1 MEPIISPWFFYF
13 LHVCK
18 ETYLLFRI
26 IFWVSLPFALLMGLF
41 VTIDYTSSRNK
52 DDHTKMLKVFKISCC
67 ICLFSGLISA
77 LIPSEKTMYQMLA
90 ASLVTPDNINLV
102 EDDIVDFVSKI
113 AEAIQQK
120 MKK

>member
-1 MEPIISPWFFYF
+1 MEAIISPWFFYF
-13 LHVCK
+13 LHVCDDMD
-18 ETYLLFRI
+18 LVFI
-26 IFWVSLPFALLMGLF
+26 MIFWISLGFALLTGL
-41 VTIDYTSSRNK
+41 VATVDYASRFNEDSSQ
-52 DDHTKMLKVFKISCC
+52 KMLKVFKISCS

-90 ASLVTPDNINLV
+90 ASLITPDNINLV

-120 MKK
+120 MKE

>member
-13 LHVCK
+13 LHVCDDMD
-18 ETYLLFRI
+18 LVFI
-26 IFWVSLPFALLMGLF
+26 MIFWISLGFALLTGL
-41 VTIDYTSSRNK
+41 VATVDYASRFNEDSSQ
-52 DDHTKMLKVFKISCC
+52 KMLKVFKISCS

-120 MKK
+120 VGK